1 MVVQERAPATL
12 RGSLPENRPGPLG
25 SPFASL
31 SDLILTRELEGV
43 PGAIALT
50 VTDRPSG
57 TLVLLV
63 VENEGVTEA
72 AYEAFSRV
80 VRRLGSP
87 AYDLVCLTE
96 SEARTVEV
104 SEQARVYRL
113 K

>member
-1 MVVQERAPATL
+1 MVIQERASV
-12 RGSLPENRPGPLG
+12 SLPESRPGPLG

-31 SDLILTRELEGV
+31 SDLILTRELEV
-43 PGAIALT
+43 IPGAIALT

-63 VENEGVTEA
+63 VESENVVSP
-72 AYEAFSRV
+72 AYEAFARAL
-80 VRRLGSP
+80 RRLGSP
-87 AYDLVCLTE
+87 AYDLVCVTE
-96 SEARTVEV
+96 AEARTVEV

>member
-1 MVVQERAPATL
+1 MHMVIQERAPA
-12 RGSLPENRPGPLG
+12 LPSSRPGPLG

-31 SDLILTRELEGV
+31 SDLILTREFERV

-57 TLVLLV
+57 TLVFLLV
-63 VENEGVTEA
+63 EDEA
-72 AYEAFSRV
+72 VAPFAYEAFSQA

-87 AYDLVCLTE
+87 TYDLVCLTE
-96 SEARTVEV
+96 AEAAAVEV

-113 K
+113 T